1 MLIDILLRL
10 VALGFQRL
18 PEPVALA
25 LGRRLGL
32 LWHDVVRYRRGQAR
46 AGLAQAFPDLTDA
59 QRRALCRENFAH
71 YGLVLAEFLRLPA
84 LSDAELLAR
93 VDVEGVEHVR
103 QAQARGRGLV
113 VLFAHTGNWELLA
126 AVQAALGLGIGIV
139 TQHAHQRGV
148 DRFWQRTRRARGL
161 RFFDSYGDLRRIMRH
176 LRGGGAVGL
185 AMDQNEGGTTGARVP
200 FFGRE
205 AGTVKAPALLS
216 ARLGAPVI
224 MALTWR
230 DQAGRHQVRFSEELP
245 MVVGDDLA
253 ATVERTTRR
262 YNELLEA
269 FIGEHPAQWTWVH
282 RRWKAV

>member
-1 MLIDILLRL
+1 LIDHLLRL
-10 VALGFQRL
+10 AALGFQRL
-18 PEPVALA
+18 PEAAALR

-32 LWHDVVRYRRGQAR
+32 LWHDVVRYRRGVAL
-46 AGLAQAFPDLTDA
+46 AGLAQAFPDLPV
-59 QRRALCRENFAH
+59 QRREALCRENFAH

-93 VDVEGVEHVR
+93 VDIEGVEHVER
-103 QAQARGRGLV
+103 ARARGRGLL

-139 TQHAHQRGV
+139 TQHAHQEGV
-148 DRFWQRTRRARGL
+148 DRYWQRTRRARGL
-161 RFFDSYGDLRRIMRH
+161 RFFDSYGDLHRIMRH

-185 AMDQNEGGTTGARVP
+185 AIDQNEGGTTGARVP

-205 AGTVKAPALLS
+205 SGTVKAPALLS

-245 MVVGDDLA
+245 LVVGDDLA
-253 ATVERTTRR
+253 ATVERTTRS
-262 YNELLEA
+262 YNALLEA
-269 FIGEHPAQWTWVH
+269 FIREHPEQWTWVH